1 MSASYC
7 LTRRF
12 FYDIVDGRM
21 EEHRSFFYAQNSF
34 SAEKEIR
41 NTQQRNLKWRW
52 KSCAQ
57 ELHWHV
63 QNANSVITT

>member
-1 MSASYC
+1 MTLRSSC
-7 LTRRF
+7 V
-12 FYDIVDGRM
+12 IVIGRM
-21 EEHRSFFYAQNSF
+21 EEDRSFFYAQNSF

-63 QNANSVITT
+63 QNANNVITT